1 MVLAATADGSSLK
14 IILLSIECIATLIN
28 FVIFGHLFYQIYATD
43 CLKLV
48 GWHKQWNDDD
58 IDSDRITVQTTKIFS
73 TSAAFFYMLTTL
85 FLIFHHSATSESL
98 HNASIIIADI
108 SWTIGQLS
116 AYFLWITR
124 LYWTFHG
131 SMHQLSNRF
140 FYGLASLAIMFASGI
155 GSVQILTISQNRSHS
170 RQSFIFYATTSI
182 TVCIIDLILS
192 FLVIFTFLSK
202 LHDLTAHCRSNW
214 TQILEDH
221 QQDVQ
226 TIKMVKAE
234 SAHFKTERK
243 SLKMKMRSSKKNQL
257 MIVCSQPVEQSSVYD
272 SVYIFPNK

>member
-1 MVLAATADGSSLK
+1 MVLAATVDGSSLK
-14 IILLSIECIATLIN
+14 TILLSIECIASLIN
-28 FVIFGHLFYQIYATD
+28 FVIFGHLFYQIYGTD

-48 GWHKQWNDDD
+48 GWHKRQSIDDV
-58 IDSDRITVQTTKIFS
+58 DSDRITVQTTKIFS
-73 TSAAFFYMLTTL
+73 TSAAFSCMLTTL

-98 HNASIIIADI
+98 HNASIIISDI

-116 AYFLWITR
+116 AYFLWITN

-131 SMHQLSNRF
+131 SVHQLSNRF
-140 FYGLASLAIMFASGI
+140 FYGLSSLAIIFAIGI
-155 GSVQILTISQNRSHS
+155 GSVQILTISQNRSDS
-170 RQSFIFYATTSI
+170 KQLFVLYATISI
-182 TVCIIDLILS
+182 VVCVIDLILS
-192 FLVIFTFLSK
+192 SLVIYTFLSK

-243 SLKMKMRSSKKNQL
+243 SLKMKRNTSKKMQL
-257 MIVCSQPVEQSSVYD
+257 MIVCSFLL
-272 SVYIFPNK
+272 IFTCVSTFSK